1 MSCYPEPDNNIT
13 NKFKVVLNLSI
24 YSTKTELND
33 SIDVAKSDWDAKK
46 IL

>member
-33 SIDVAKSDWDAKK
+33 SIDVAKSD
-46 IL
+46 